1 MKRISL
7 SIAILTLIFLFY
19 ANPVISQSLI
29 IKVGDKSFT
38 ATLYDNSSTLALKN
52 MLPLD
57 MNMSELNNNEKYY
70 YLPISLPV
78 SSSMISVIRE
88 GDIMLYQSNYLV
100 LFYKTFN
107 NTSYRY
113 TKLGYVDNPEGLAA
127 ALGNGNVDVS
137 FSLNVG
143 SEIEDIKIE
152 KNETKYL
159 IRDSHI
165 YVEADNS
172 TFYIIDTRGRLI
184 KESSTSIMNISDI
197 ESGFYILLIEVEGKR
212 NMYKIFI

>member
-1 MKRISL
+1 M
-7 SIAILTLIFLFY
+7 
-19 ANPVISQSLI
+19 
-29 IKVGDKSFT
+29 
-38 ATLYDNSSTLALKN
+38 
-52 MLPLD
+52 
-57 MNMSELNNNEKYY
+57 
-70 YLPISLPV
+70 
-78 SSSMISVIRE
+78 
-88 GDIMLYQSNYLV
+88 
-100 LFYKTFN
+100 
-107 NTSYRY
+107 
-113 TKLGYVDNPEGLAA
+113 
-127 ALGNGNVDVS
+127 GNGNVDVS